1 MDYLDNPERRSA
13 GRLSDDASAN
23 HHGFGPAITHGAV
36 PGRAV
41 PDLDVWAAL
50 TSPSQFGG
58 KGAANGNLRRRVQPV
73 RPFGESIRQ
82 RPCSSFVMGAPHYRM
97 EGGELRPG

>member
-1 MDYLDNPERRSA
+1 MRGAVLRLEA
-13 GRLSDDASAN
+13 GGGVQVAVL
-23 HHGFGPAITHGAV
+23 HGAV

-41 PDLDVWAAL
+41 PALDVWAAL

-82 RPCSSFVMGAPHYRM
+82 RPCSRFVMGAPHYRM